1 MKTSL
6 LFYLFILISPATLW
20 AVADCSKTPINKGIL
35 QQITIPEKRIKKENR
50 AKRYF
55 KPHKN
60 RFKKRIKLNRY
71 RESSFYGSTALFL
84 FMLMLVMGFA
94 SLLILVIIFGGASLL
109 FALIG
114 LWKDENKKPAKRT
127 LYSFLGLVILWLI
140 LLAWI
145 LIVCIKSCD

>member
-6 LFYLFILISPATLW
+6 LIYLFILISPTTLW

-35 QQITIPEKRIKKENR
+35 HQITIQEKRIKKGSRE
-50 AKRYF
+50 KIYF

-60 RFKKRIKLNRY
+60 RIKKRIKLNRY

-94 SLLILVIIFGGASLL
+94 SLLILVFIFGGASLL

-114 LWKDENKKPAKRT
+114 LWKDENKKSAKRT
-127 LYSFLGLVILWLI
+127 LYSFLGLAI
-140 LLAWI
+140 LLGL
-145 LIVCIKSCD
+145 LISWVLIYAD